1 MMGMP
6 ESTGAE
12 RCGCWA
18 VEVVRIA
25 SQAQAALAGLPCR
38 LGVLLP
44 EELALR
50 PDPAPAP
57 ERPGQAPFPRLGSPG
72 TLAKKH
78 GGFALELTA
87 SSCVQLPICL
97 PLLSPMQ
104 CVLSLALVSQTSMV
118 LLGSMLQLA
127 RN

>member
-25 SQAQAALAGLPCR
+25 SHAQAALAGLPCR

-50 PDPAPAP
+50 PDPGPAP
-57 ERPGQAPFPRLGSPG
+57 ERPA
-72 TLAKKH
+72 
-78 GGFALELTA
+78 
-87 SSCVQLPICL
+87 
-97 PLLSPMQ
+97 
-104 CVLSLALVSQTSMV
+104 QTSFPS
-118 LLGSMLQLA
+118 GEDPAHWPKSMA
-127 RN
+127 AFHSD